1 MTNIELFFDLVFVFA
16 VTQLSHTLLG
26 HLSVE
31 GVLQSALLLAMVW
44 LLWVYTT
51 WVTNSLDPERL
62 PVRLLLLGLM
72 LVSLVLSAALPNA
85 FAQGGLVIGAAYAVM
100 QVGRC
105 AFAVAGLRGD
115 RLQRN
120 YERILAW
127 CIASGLIAILGGLAQ
142 ERARELLWLL
152 AVAVDLLGGAVGFYT
167 PASAARPPRIG
178 PSTGTTSLNA
188 VRPFC

>member
-16 VTQLSHTLLG
+16 VTQLSHSLLG

-31 GVLQSALLLAMVW
+31 GGLQTVLLLAMVW
-44 LLWVYTT
+44 FLWVYTT
-51 WVTNSLDPERL
+51 WVTNWLDPERL

-85 FAQGGLVIGAAYAVM
+85 FAQAGLVVGAAYAVM
-100 QVGRC
+100 QVGRS

-115 RLQRN
+115 PCN
-120 YERILAW
+120 ATMS
-127 CIASGLIAILGGLAQ
+127 ASWSGPSPAAFSPSSAASRRSEPVNCCGCWRWRWTFWA
-142 ERARELLWLL
+142 APS
-152 AVAVDLLGGAVGFYT
+152 AST
-167 PASAARPPRIG
+167 PPASAVRPPRIG
-178 PSTGTTSLNA
+178 LSTGTTSLNA